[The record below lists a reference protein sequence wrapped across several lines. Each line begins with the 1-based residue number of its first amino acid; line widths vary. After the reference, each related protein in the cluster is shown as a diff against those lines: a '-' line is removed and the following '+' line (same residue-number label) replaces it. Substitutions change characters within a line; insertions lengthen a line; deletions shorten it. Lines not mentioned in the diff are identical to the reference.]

1 MADEEEKVETKEQEK
16 RLDDDVVMTNQGK
29 GQSEEGF
36 KVIKCKPLPIV
47 VCQHKGTQVV
57 KEIHS

>member
-29 GQSEEGF
+29 G
-36 KVIKCKPLPIV
+36 
-47 VCQHKGTQVV
+47 
-57 KEIHS
+57 

>member
-16 RLDDDVVMTNQGK
+16 RLDDDVVMANQGR
-29 GQSEEGF
+29 GQGEDGF

-47 VCQHKGTQVV
+47 VC
-57 KEIHS
+57 